1 MLAMVGES
9 QPEGATG
16 LLRPVSG
23 FLGFT
28 LRLSIITA
36 PTVPAWTILHPRPN
50 MVTSPSLSLLL
61 QSIDKT
67 SLQCFKRLYILRPE
81 ECKEG
86 KQLDTKS
93 EIQNYKT
100 GLLSGAFIPY
110 PIQLKRPPSG
120 YHITTDCLQIPTLQ
134 YHPSPKSRL
143 KTHAIYLD
151 LHVILRTCCCILFG
165 LTLLPLEYSFLLLP
179 TYIIPFFT
187 LKTPIHPSKFNW
199 SILSPGSL
207 RWPF

>member
-1 MLAMVGES
+1 
-9 QPEGATG
+9 
-16 LLRPVSG
+16 
-23 FLGFT
+23 
-28 LRLSIITA
+28 
-36 PTVPAWTILHPRPN
+36 
-50 MVTSPSLSLLL
+50 MVTSPSLSLIL
-61 QSIDKT
+61 QSIGMK

-86 KQLDTKS
+86 KQLDTKY

-100 GLLSGAFIPY
+100 GLPSGAFTLY

-120 YHITTDCLQIPTLQ
+120 CHITTDCLQIPTLQ

-143 KTHAIYLD
+143 KIHAIYLD
-151 LHVILRTCCCILFG
+151 LRVILGTSCCLLFG

-187 LKTPIHPSKFNW
+187 LKTPIHPLKFNR

-207 RWPF
+207 L